1 MPMEGRASSPVHS
14 GAAQDAENDDGLNLI
29 VGLGNPGVEYQ
40 FTPHNFGFLT
50 IDRIA
55 DDLKVEVARRQCK
68 ALTAHARIGSK
79 KIVLAKPETFMNLSG
94 IAVRELLQRYELT

>member
-14 GAAQDAENDDGLNLI
+14 GDAQDAENDDGLTLI
-29 VGLGNPGVEYQ
+29 VGLGNPGIEYQ

-55 DDLKVEVARRQCK
+55 DDL
-68 ALTAHARIGSK
+68 
-79 KIVLAKPETFMNLSG
+79 
-94 IAVRELLQRYELT
+94 